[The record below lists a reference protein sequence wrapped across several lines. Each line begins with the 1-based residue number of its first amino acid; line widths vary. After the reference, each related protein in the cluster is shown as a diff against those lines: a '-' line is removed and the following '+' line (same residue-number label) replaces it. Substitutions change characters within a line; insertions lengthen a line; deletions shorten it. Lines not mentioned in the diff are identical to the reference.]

1 MTKTRTPL
9 NFDDDDI
16 LSIASQ
22 PLIKPKVTPE
32 QIKEVANQSGF
43 FSRQPRPQLQDQD
56 IVSDIA
62 TRRRRKISPYNSQL
76 GIKVRPEIKEIFQN
90 ISDALGI
97 HDCSTFELAI
107 LALLEKGN
115 YNQLLEKYKQITNI

>member
-1 MTKTRTPL
+1 MTKTRIPL

-16 LSIASQ
+16 LSMASQ

-32 QIKEVANQSGF
+32 QIKEVAHKSGF
-43 FSRQPRPQLQDQD
+43 FSRQPPLQKVDH
-56 IVSDIA
+56 DIA
-62 TRRRRKISPYNSQL
+62 NRRRRKISPYNAQL

-90 ISDALGI
+90 ISDTLGI

-115 YNQLLEKYKQITNI
+115 YSQLLDKYKQITE

>member
-16 LSIASQ
+16 LSMASQ
-22 PLIKPKVTPE
+22 PLIKPKIPPE

-43 FSRQPRPQLQDQD
+43 FSRQPQSQD
-56 IVSDIA
+56 IVHDISN
-62 TRRRRKISPYNSQL
+62 RRRRKISPYNSQL

-90 ISDALGI
+90 ISDTLRI

-107 LALLEKGN
+107 LALIEKEN
-115 YNQLLEKYKQITNI
+115 YSQLLEKYKKITNF

>member
-1 MTKTRTPL
+1 MTKTRIPL

-16 LSIASQ
+16 LFMASQ

-32 QIKEVANQSGF
+32 QIKEVANKSGF
-43 FSRQPRPQLQDQD
+43 FSRQPQLQKVDNH
-56 IVSDIA
+56 IA
-62 TRRRRKISPYNSQL
+62 NRRRRKISPYNAQL

-90 ISDALGI
+90 ISDTLGI

-115 YNQLLEKYKQITNI
+115 YSQLLDKYKQITD

>member
-1 MTKTRTPL
+1 MTKTRIPL

-16 LSIASQ
+16 LSMASQ

-32 QIKEVANQSGF
+32 QIKEVANKSGF
-43 FSRQPRPQLQDQD
+43 FSRQPQLQKVDH
-56 IVSDIA
+56 DIA
-62 TRRRRKISPYNSQL
+62 NRRRRKISPYNAQL

-90 ISDALGI
+90 ISDTLGI

-115 YNQLLEKYKQITNI
+115 YSQLLDKYKQITE

>member
-1 MTKTRTPL
+1 MVKQRASL
-9 NFDDDDI
+9 DLDLDDDI

-22 PLIKPKVTPE
+22 PSVKPKINSE
-32 QIKEVANQSGF
+32 KIKEIANQSGF
-43 FSRQPRPQLQDQD
+43 FSRQPQLNNITNTADN
-56 IVSDIA
+56 IIS
-62 TRRRRKISPYNSQL
+62 RRRRKISPYNAQL

-90 ISDALGI
+90 ISDTLGI

-115 YNQLLEKYKQITNI
+115 YSQLLDKYKQITE

>member
-1 MTKTRTPL
+1 MTKTRIPL

-16 LSIASQ
+16 LSMASQ

-32 QIKEVANQSGF
+32 QIKEVANKSGF
-43 FSRQPRPQLQDQD
+43 FSRQPQLQKVDH
-56 IVSDIA
+56 DIA
-62 TRRRRKISPYNSQL
+62 NRRRRKISPYNAQL

-90 ISDALGI
+90 ISDTLGI

-115 YNQLLEKYKQITNI
+115 YSQLLDKYKQITD

>member
-16 LSIASQ
+16 LSMASQ

-43 FSRQPRPQLQDQD
+43 FSRQPQLQD
-56 IVSDIA
+56 IVHDVS

-76 GIKVRPEIKEIFQN
+76 GVKVRPEIKEIFQN
-90 ISDALGI
+90 ISDTLGI

-115 YNQLLEKYKQITNI
+115 YSQLLEKYKQVTNF

>member
-1 MTKTRTPL
+1 MTKTRIPL

-16 LSIASQ
+16 LSMASQ

-32 QIKEVANQSGF
+32 QIKEVANKSGF
-43 FSRQPRPQLQDQD
+43 FSRQPPLQKVDH
-56 IVSDIA
+56 DIA
-62 TRRRRKISPYNSQL
+62 NRRRRKISPYNAQL

-90 ISDALGI
+90 ISDTLGI

-115 YNQLLEKYKQITNI
+115 YSQLLDKYKQITE

>member
-1 MTKTRTPL
+1 MTKIRTPL

-16 LSIASQ
+16 LSMASQ

-43 FSRQPRPQLQDQD
+43 FSRQPQLQDIVND
-56 IVSDIA
+56 ITI
-62 TRRRRKISPYNSQL
+62 RRRRKISPYNSQL

-90 ISDALGI
+90 ISDTLGI

-107 LALLEKGN
+107 LALIEKEN
-115 YNQLLEKYKQITNI
+115 YNQLLEKYKKVTNF